1 MQPKNG
7 IDNNDYYI
15 GVDQIAFENKYFLSV
30 SGACSIKRFIYS
42 EVHVGDFFAWYW
54 LRVTRS

>member
-42 EVHVGDFFAWYW
+42 EVHVGDFFA
-54 LRVTRS
+54 